1 MIQVNTPSAELRP
14 NRAMNTELIAQTWQA
29 LGERQRKFVEAF
41 YERFFERF
49 PGYRKLF
56 PAELRQEHLDKML
69 QTVALLCDLA
79 EDREDIAPHLRKLG
93 TVHRPFDLAP
103 YDFGNFKAVFIEVL
117 RSYAG
122 AAWSPEA
129 AKAWSDAFEEVLFP
143 LMREGAA
150 RDKRPAAA

>member
-1 MIQVNTPSAELRP
+1 MPSAELRP

-29 LGERQRKFVEAF
+29 LGSRQPQFVEAF
-41 YERFFERF
+41 YKRFFERF

-56 PAELRQEHLDKML
+56 PPELRQAHLDKML

-93 TVHRPFDLAP
+93 SAHRPFDLALH
-103 YDFGNFKAVFIEVL
+103 DFANFKAVFIEVL

-122 AAWSPEA
+122 SAWSAEA

-143 LMREGAA
+143 MMREGVA
-150 RDKRPAAA
+150 REKRPAAA